1 VLNHVEAGTG
11 VPVVLIHGN
20 FASSRWWGELLA
32 EPMTGWRLIAVDL
45 PGFSGSPAPAD
56 HRPSIYSFADAVI
69 EVGDALEL
77 DAPVIVGHSLGGAVA
92 MEVAV
97 KRPDQARALVLID
110 SCPPGG
116 LKTPEAY
123 YPILESYRTSR
134 PALAQ
139 ALRAIMPTRQPP
151 YFDALVDAAAA
162 MHPAAF
168 SGNARALENWNAAGR
183 TRAYPGP
190 VLVITGVLDPL
201 ISAEM
206 AARTAAAFARGREVR
221 LEGVGHSPQIEAPA
235 RFKAEL
241 ARFLEEVTT

>member
-1 VLNHVEAGTG
+1 MINHVGSGAGL
-11 VPVVLIHGN
+11 PVVLIHGN

-32 EPMTGWRLIAVDL
+32 EPMAGVRLIAVDL
-45 PGFSGSPAPAD
+45 PGFFGSPAPAD
-56 HRPSIYSFADAVI
+56 HRPSIYTFADAVI
-69 EVGDALEL
+69 ELSDALEL

-92 MEVAV
+92 MEVAL
-97 KRPDQARALVLID
+97 KRPARVRALALID
-110 SCPPGG
+110 SCPPDG

-139 ALRAIMPTRQPP
+139 ALRAIMPARQPR
-151 YFDALVDAAAA
+151 YFDELVDDAAA

-190 VLVITGVLDPL
+190 VLVISGVLDPL
-201 ISAEM
+201 ITAEM
-206 AARTAAAFARGREVR
+206 AARTAAAFALAREVR

-235 RFKAEL
+235 RFRAEL
-241 ARFLEEVTT
+241 ARFLEEVTS